1 MWPTSENTPLLL
13 PPIYKTPPGR
23 PKKLRRREADEP
35 MRHTKLSKKNSIMK
49 CSSCKEFGHNVRS
62 CRRKKVHNNTRS
74 TASGGGSG
82 SRPRSEADLVAP
94 SSSQGPAA
102 GATSTARTG
111 ASTGQATRRTTS
123 GLGAHHLG
131 SQASTT

>member
-35 MRHTKLSKKNSIMK
+35 VRHTKLSKKQAIMK
-49 CSSCKEFGHNVRS
+49 CSSCKEYGHNVRS
-62 CRRKKVHNNTRS
+62 CKRKNRYKNTRGNS
-74 TASGGGSG
+74 SLGGSG
-82 SRPRSEADLVAP
+82 SRPRYEVEAPP
-94 SSSQGPAA
+94 SSSQGAA
-102 GATSTARTG
+102 AEATSTAHSG
-111 ASTGQATRRTTS
+111 ASRVQAAGRTTS
-123 GLGAHHLG
+123 GLGTHHLG